1 MPEKK
6 TDPNAL
12 LSRDY
17 EQFLEE
23 LSALLTDIP
32 EEKRRSL
39 IEGFVLGVLR
49 S

>member
-1 MPEKK
+1 MTEKK
-6 TDPNAL
+6 TDPNAV

-17 EQFLEE
+17 EQFLQE
-23 LSALLTDIP
+23 LAALLPDVP
-32 EEKRRSL
+32 EEKRRGL